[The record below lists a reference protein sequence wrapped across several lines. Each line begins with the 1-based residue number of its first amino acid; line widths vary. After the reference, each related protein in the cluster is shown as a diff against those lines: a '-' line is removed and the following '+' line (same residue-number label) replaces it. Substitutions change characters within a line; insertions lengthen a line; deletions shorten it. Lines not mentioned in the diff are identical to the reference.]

1 MKFFITIICHFLVQ
15 SKYILSTDRQQQD
28 IIFIQKRNE
37 MLIV

>member
-15 SKYILSTDRQQQD
+15 SKYIFTDRQQQD

-37 MLIV
+37 TLIV